1 MTQKLA
7 TVTEI
12 DYACTLEECAAALGC
27 SKQRVWYLQ
36 QTALQKLR
44 RHPLVVHHLRLMAAD
59 LVRRRASSSDEFSH
73 WLS

>member
-12 DYACTLEECAAALGC
+12 DYACTLEECAAALGV
-27 SKQRVWYLQ
+27 SKQAAWMLQ
-36 QTALQKLR
+36 QKALQKLR
-44 RHPLVVHHLRLMAAD
+44 RHPLVVLHLRLMAED
-59 LVRRRASSSDEFSH
+59 QVRRRASRSDEFPH